1 MRQKDIAII
10 VVVVIFGGVLS
21 ALVSKAL
28 FAKPAD
34 RKVQV
39 EVAQPISGDIEQPDN
54 RYFNQSS
61 IDPTLPI
68 QIGNNSN
75 PDPFREI
82 KK

>member
-10 VVVVIFGGVLS
+10 AVVVIFGGVFS
-21 ALVSKAL
+21 ALISKAL
-28 FAKPAD
+28 FAKPAN

-39 EVAQPISGDIEQPDN
+39 EVVQPITGDFEAPDK
-54 RYFNQSS
+54 RFFNQSS